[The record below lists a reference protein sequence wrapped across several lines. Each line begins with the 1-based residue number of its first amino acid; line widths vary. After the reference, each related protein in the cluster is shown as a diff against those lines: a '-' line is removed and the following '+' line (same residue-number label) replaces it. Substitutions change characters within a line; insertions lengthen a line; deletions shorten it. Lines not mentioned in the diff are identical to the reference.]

1 MCVNVWHEC
10 DVDQSMTTSG
20 TFFSPRWDILLK
32 TEFCFL
38 LWNWN
43 CVIWF
48 KKQKPHIKTVF
59 LEHMGRDFNARKSSW
74 KLSSEFIVRHCATG
88 AGASSASDLQRF
100 VSDWSADCTSTSGSW
115 TSTHC
120 RERRHDRWRRLDYTK
135 LLGANFPWAH
145 FCLCI
150 HFTCLRQ
157 SPRLVLSAADTSRL
171 AGAARNVHYACFIL
185 SLPCVITALRFNSAT
200 GASDSSAF
208 RSDAVHRAR
217 YRTLTVVLSRGRLF
231 QTRCLLFWQ
240 PDKFTLRSG
249 TETLWDAR
257 WQPAQSVRLL
267 LSGLF
272 ALGLVNL
279 VTKRSVFIVL

>member
-145 FCLCI
+145 FFAFAYI
-150 HFTCLRQ
+150 
-157 SPRLVLSAADTSRL
+157 SPAYV
-171 AGAARNVHYACFIL
+171 
-185 SLPCVITALRFNSAT
+185 
-200 GASDSSAF
+200 
-208 RSDAVHRAR
+208 RAR
-217 YRTLTVVLSRGRLF
+217 GSSSQRRTQADWPELQGTFITPALF
-231 QTRCLLFWQ
+231 YPCR
-240 PDKFTLRSG
+240 
-249 TETLWDAR
+249 A
-257 WQPAQSVRLL
+257 
-267 LSGLF
+267 
-272 ALGLVNL
+272 
-279 VTKRSVFIVL
+279 